1 MVGCV
6 NFTANMTNPLY
17 TVTDALEKMKK
28 YCAFQERSSYEVKL
42 KLMQHAMRG
51 VEAEF
56 VIATLIGEGYLNEE
70 RFARS
75 FTRGKFRMNH
85 WGKAKI
91 EAELRGRGVSK
102 QNIQKSFE
110 EISDEEYEET
120 LRKIIRKTAGSKIP
134 TDRKGRQSL
143 IRKLMQKGYE
153 SSLVFRL
160 LSEDQTDD

>member
-1 MVGCV
+1 
-6 NFTANMTNPLY
+6 
-17 TVTDALEKMKK
+17 
-28 YCAFQERSSYEVKL
+28 
-42 KLMQHAMRG
+42 
-51 VEAEF
+51 
-56 VIATLIGEGYLNEE
+56 
-70 RFARS
+70 
-75 FTRGKFRMNH
+75 MNH

-153 SSLVFRL
+153 ASLVFRL
-160 LSEDQTDD
+160 LGEDQTED

>member
-1 MVGCV
+1 
-6 NFTANMTNPLY
+6 MTNPLY

-51 VEAEF
+51 TEAEF
-56 VIATLIGEGYLNEE
+56 VIATLISEGYLNEE

-102 QNIQKSFE
+102 QNILKSFE
-110 EISDEEYEET
+110 EISDDDYEET
-120 LRKIIRKTAGSKIP
+120 LRKVIKKTAGSKIP

-143 IRKLMQKGYE
+143 IRKLMQKGFE
-153 SSLVFRL
+153 ADLVFRL
-160 LSEDQTDD
+160 LGEDQTED

>member
-1 MVGCV
+1 M
-6 NFTANMTNPLY
+6 
-17 TVTDALEKMKK
+17 
-28 YCAFQERSSYEVKL
+28 

-51 VEAEF
+51 EEAEF
-56 VIATLIGEGYLNEE
+56 VIATLISEGYLNEE

-75 FTRGKFRMNH
+75 FTRGKFRINH

-134 TDRKGRQSL
+134 NDRKARQSL

-153 SSLVFRL
+153 ASLVFRL
-160 LSEDQTDD
+160 LGEDQTED

>member
-1 MVGCV
+1 
-6 NFTANMTNPLY
+6 
-17 TVTDALEKMKK
+17 
-28 YCAFQERSSYEVKL
+28 
-42 KLMQHAMRG
+42 MQHAMRG
-51 VEAEF
+51 EEAEF
-56 VIATLIGEGYLNEE
+56 VIATLISEGYLNEE

-75 FTRGKFRMNH
+75 FARGKFRINH

-134 TDRKGRQSL
+134 NDRKGRQSL
-143 IRKLMQKGYE
+143 IRKLMQKGFE
-153 SSLVFRL
+153 ASLVFRL
-160 LSEDQTDD
+160 LGEDQTED